1 MRKVYRYILIFQA
14 TIKSVLIC
22 WPQSTLL
29 MKTIHLP
36 LLLCFLLA
44 LMAPSHTYAADKTL
58 TWTFPLPRTHTGI
71 LIGNGIQGLMVWG
84 QDNQLNVTVS
94 RAGFW
99 DHRGGKP
106 FGATT
111 NFKTVKRLL
120 ENGQQD
126 SLKLIFNNEKQEG
139 LPNRPYQLG
148 GGRLELHFPEGFVLQ
163 TGTLNLHTGKLKVV
177 IRLPDGTLRTI
188 DIGQAVPEEVAW
200 IRMEATLLADVDVKL
215 VASYDHQQVK
225 AGLAA
230 IGVAPPSRFS
240 ATAQSVAGFTQSL
253 PEDPPL
259 SVAYQRNRDHL
270 VLTTILG
277 EQPESALVKSFQSL
291 DLKKLDEQSTNWW
304 TAFSKGLPKV
314 TIPDLKLQEAYDYGL
329 YKMGGV
335 HPPHG
340 VPATLQ
346 AAFMETQRI
355 PPWSNDYHFNI
366 NIEMIYW
373 PVLASGKFEHLAPLW
388 TMLEEWMPTL
398 EAAGAYF
405 YENDK
410 AVLMP
415 HAVDDRGHVVGN
427 FWTGMIDQACAA
439 WMAQLAWLQYQHTL
453 DEPLL
458 KEVAFPLMQGTF
470 EGYYAMTEQAAD
482 GAMSLPVSVS
492 PEFKGARPDAW
503 GRNASFQLAA
513 YKMTASN
520 LIAASEILNR
530 PVDER
535 WKSVLQKLP
544 DYAIIEGSGSLEYP
558 ENKSQRIALWEGM
571 DLIES
576 HRHHSHLAGIYPF
589 QSFDPFDEK
598 HASIVRHSINQWIA
612 EGAGRWSGWCV
623 PWAATLHARLG
634 NPDGAIAWLHYWEDN
649 FTNLGRGTLH
659 DANHKGVSLIKP
671 GIGPDLRAN
680 ASTPVDWNSVGFMAA
695 HNEVMQLDGGFG
707 VLDAIHNLFFQQRDS
722 VLHILP
728 YLPAKWRD
736 FEFEGLHTAGGFVI
750 AGRVEDGKVERIEI
764 ESKLGKPLFVQ
775 TPFYNGCTVNGIKRD
790 GALLRLET
798 AVGEQLVI
806 RPVE

>member
-1 MRKVYRYILIFQA
+1 
-14 TIKSVLIC
+14 
-22 WPQSTLL
+22 
-29 MKTIHLP
+29 MKTSQISLFLI
-36 LLLCFLLA
+36 LLWLGWSPCASL
-44 LMAPSHTYAADKTL
+44 AADKTL

-99 DHRGGKP
+99 DHRGGRP

-120 ENGQQD
+120 ENERQD
-126 SLKLIFNNEKQEG
+126 SLKLIFKNEQREG
-139 LPNRPYQLG
+139 YPNRPYQLG
-148 GGRLELHFPEGFVLQ
+148 GGRLELYFPDGFVLQ
-163 TGTLNLHTGKLKVV
+163 TGTLNLNTGKLRVT
-177 IRLPDGTLRTI
+177 IMLPDRTLRTI

-200 IRMEATLLADVDVKL
+200 IRMEAALLDNVNVKL
-215 VASYDHQQVK
+215 VTSYDHPQVRES
-225 AGLAA
+225 LSE
-230 IGVAPPSRFS
+230 IGVAPPARFS
-240 ATAQSVAGFTQSL
+240 DAEQSIAGFTQPL
-253 PEDPPL
+253 PEDAPL
-259 SVAYQRNRDHL
+259 SVAYQKKEDHL
-270 VLTTILG
+270 VLKTVLG
-277 EQPESALVKSFQSL
+277 EQPEPALMGSFQAVNL
-291 DLKKLDEQSTNWW
+291 NLLDERSTAWWANFSQS
-304 TAFSKGLPKV
+304 LPKV
-314 TIPDLKLQEAYDYGL
+314 KIPDSRLQEAYDYGL
-329 YKMGGV
+329 YKMGCV

-340 VPATLQ
+340 LPATLQ
-346 AAFMETQRI
+346 AAFMETQRL

-373 PVLASGKFEHLAPLW
+373 PVLASGKFEHLSPLW
-388 TMLEEWMPTL
+388 AMLKRWMPTL

-405 YENDK
+405 YENDE

-415 HAVDDRGHVVGN
+415 HAVDDRGQVVGN

-453 DEPLL
+453 DERLL
-458 KEVAFPLMQGTF
+458 KEVAFPLMRGTF

-482 GAMSLPVSVS
+482 GKMSLPVSVS

-513 YKMTASN
+513 YKMTAKN
-520 LIAASEILNR
+520 LIAASKILNQA
-530 PVDER
+530 VDSR
-535 WKSVLQKLP
+535 WKAVLEKLP
-544 DYAIIEGSGSLEYP
+544 DYAITESPGSLEHP
-558 ENKSQRIALWEGM
+558 EYTHKRIALWEGM
-571 DLIES
+571 DLVES

-589 QSFDPFDEK
+589 QSFDPFDEQ
-598 HASIVRHSINQWIA
+598 HVSVVRHSINQWIA

-634 NPDGAIAWLHYWEDN
+634 NPDAAIAWLHYWEDN

-659 DANHKGVSLIKP
+659 DAGHKGVSLIKP
-671 GIGPDLRAN
+671 GIGPDLRAD
-680 ASTPVDWNSVGFMAA
+680 ASTPIDWNSVAFMAA

-736 FEFEGLHTAGGFVI
+736 FEFKGLHTAGGFVI
-750 AGRVEDGKVERIEI
+750 AAKVENGKVSRIEV
-764 ESKLGKPLFVQ
+764 ESKFGRPLLVQ
-775 TPFYNGCTVNGIKRD
+775 TPFYNGCQVNGVMRE
-790 GALLRLET
+790 GGLLSLEM
-798 AVGEQLVI
+798 AAGERLVI
-806 RPVE
+806 RPVD

>member
-1 MRKVYRYILIFQA
+1 MKNFQVSLSLFILLFFL
-14 TIKSVLIC
+14 V
-22 WPQSTLL
+22 
-29 MKTIHLP
+29 P
-36 LLLCFLLA
+36 LA
-44 LMAPSHTYAADKTL
+44 SSASEKTL

-84 QDNQLNVTVS
+84 QDHQLNVTVS

-111 NFKTVKRLL
+111 NFRTVKRLL
-120 ENGQQD
+120 ESGQQD
-126 SLKLIFNNEKQEG
+126 SLKRIFKNEKQEG
-139 LPNRPYQLG
+139 LPDRPYQLG

-163 TGTLNLHTGKLKVV
+163 TGTLNLHTGKLQVV
-177 IRLPDGTLRTI
+177 IKAPDGTLRTM
-188 DIGQAVPEEVAW
+188 DIGQAVPGEVTW
-200 IRMEATLLADVDVKL
+200 IRMEAALLADVDVKL
-215 VASYDHQQVK
+215 IASYDHQQVK
-225 AGLAA
+225 TELAA
-230 IGVAPPSRFS
+230 IGVELPTRFS
-240 ATAQSVAGFTQSL
+240 DAGQSIAGFTQSL
-253 PEDPPL
+253 PEDPSL
-259 SVAYQRNRDHL
+259 SVAFQKNEDHL
-270 VLTTILG
+270 VLTTALG
-277 EQPESALVKSFQSL
+277 ARAESALIASFQDI
-291 DLKKLDEQSTNWW
+291 DLKKLDEQSTDWW
-304 TAFSKGLPKV
+304 TAFSKSLPKV
-314 TIPDLKLQEAYDYGL
+314 TIPDPKLQEAYDYGL
-329 YKMGGV
+329 YKMGSV

-373 PVLASGKFEHLAPLW
+373 PVLASGKFEHLTPLW
-388 TMLEEWMPTL
+388 AMLKQWMPTL
-398 EAAGAYF
+398 EAAGSYF

-410 AVLMP
+410 ALLMP
-415 HAVDDRGHVVGN
+415 HAVDNRGHVVGN

-453 DEPLL
+453 DERLL

-470 EGYYAMTEQAAD
+470 EGYYAMTEKAAD
-482 GAMSLPVSVS
+482 GTLSLPVSVS

-513 YKMTASN
+513 YKMTAKN
-520 LIAASEILNR
+520 LIQASKILNQ

-535 WKSVLQKLP
+535 WEAVLGKLP
-544 DYAIIEGSGSLEYP
+544 DYALIEGPKGLEHP
-558 ENKSQRIALWEGM
+558 EHKSKRIALWEGM

-589 QSFDPFDEK
+589 QSFDPFDEA
-598 HASIVRHSINQWIA
+598 HSSIVRHSINQWIA
-612 EGAGRWSGWCV
+612 EGPGRWSGWCV

-659 DANHKGVSLIKP
+659 DANHKGVSLIQP

-680 ASTPVDWNSVGFMAA
+680 ASTPIDWNGVGFMEA

-728 YLPAKWRD
+728 YLPAKWRS

-750 AGRVEDGKVERIEI
+750 DGSVVNGKVERIGI
-764 ESKLGKPLFVQ
+764 ESKFGKPLYVQ
-775 TPFYNGCTVNGIKRD
+775 TPFYKGCQVNGVEQ
-790 GALLRLET
+790 GSALLKLPT
-798 AVGEQLVI
+798 AVGERLVV

>member
-1 MRKVYRYILIFQA
+1 
-14 TIKSVLIC
+14 
-22 WPQSTLL
+22 
-29 MKTIHLP
+29 
-36 LLLCFLLA
+36 
-44 LMAPSHTYAADKTL
+44 
-58 TWTFPLPRTHTGI
+58 
-71 LIGNGIQGLMVWG
+71 MVWG

-111 NFKTVKRLL
+111 NFKTVKRFL

-126 SLKLIFNNEKQEG
+126 SLKLIFKNEKKEG
-139 LPNRPYQLG
+139 YPNRPYQLG

-163 TGTLNLHTGKLKVV
+163 TGTLNLHTGKLEVV
-177 IRLPDGTLRTI
+177 IKAPDGTLRTM
-188 DIGQAVPEEVAW
+188 DIGQAVPEEIAW
-200 IRMEATLLADVDVKL
+200 IKMEASLLADVDVKL
-215 VASYDHQQVK
+215 IASYDHQQVK
-225 AGLAA
+225 KALSE
-230 IGVAPPSRFS
+230 IGVAPPTRFS
-240 ATAQSVAGFTQSL
+240 TAVPSVAGFTQAL
-253 PEDPPL
+253 PDDPAL
-259 SVAYQRNRDHL
+259 SVAYQKKENHV
-270 VLTTILG
+270 VLKTVLG
-277 EQPESALVKSFQSL
+277 ETSERALIASFQDINL
-291 DLKKLDEQSTNWW
+291 TKLDQQSTDWW
-304 TAFSKGLPKV
+304 TAFSKGLPKL
-314 TIPDLKLQEAYDYGL
+314 TIPDPKLQEVYDYGL

-340 VPATLQ
+340 IPATLQ

-373 PVLASGKFEHLAPLW
+373 PVLASGKFDHLTPLW
-388 TMLEEWMPTL
+388 EMLERWMPTL
-398 EAAGAYF
+398 EAAGSYF

-410 AVLMP
+410 ALLMP
-415 HAVDDRGHVVGN
+415 HAVDNRGHVVGN

-453 DEPLL
+453 NERLL

-470 EGYYAMTEQAAD
+470 EGYYAMTEKAAD
-482 GAMSLPVSVS
+482 GTLSLPVSVS

-513 YKMTASN
+513 YKMTAKN
-520 LIAASEILNR
+520 LIAASKVLNQ
-530 PVDER
+530 PVDDR
-535 WKSVLQKLP
+535 WEVVLDKLP
-544 DYAIIEGSGSLEYP
+544 DYAIVEGPRGLEYP
-558 ENKSQRIALWEGM
+558 EGTNKRIGLWEGM

-612 EGAGRWSGWCV
+612 EGAGKWSGWCV

-634 NPDGAIAWLHYWEDN
+634 SPDGAIAWLHYWEDN

-671 GIGPDLRAN
+671 GIGPDLRAD
-680 ASTPVDWNSVGFMAA
+680 ALPPIDWNSVDFMEE

-707 VLDAIHNLFFQQRDS
+707 VLDAIHNLCFQQRDS

-728 YLPAKWRD
+728 YLPAKWRS
-736 FEFEGLHTAGGFVI
+736 FEFKGLHTAGGFVI
-750 AGRVEDGKVERIEI
+750 AGRVENGKVERIEI
-764 ESKLGKPLFVQ
+764 ESKFGKPLLVQ
-775 TPFYNGCTVNGIKRD
+775 TPFYKGCRVNGAEHD
-790 GALLRLET
+790 NALLKLET
-798 AVGEQLVI
+798 AVGEQLII